1 MHGYRPR
8 GGRGRPS
15 RAARNDGRATV
26 AARRWRTGVGLLL
39 LNVLLTAACSRE
51 EVTIG
56 QSPLLRFVERKSGRI
71 AVMGSDGN
79 IYTMDQAGGAQVA
92 VTEDAVIPDETQGL
106 VRYYQFPAWAPDDSR
121 LAFIGY
127 QGNDQF
133 ATTTSVFT
141 TAPDGSNIVQAF
153 SSGQYLPR
161 NLYWSPD
168 GEWLTFLTST
178 SGSTASAL
186 QMVPAA
192 GGEAT
197 KLDAGNPFYWSWA
210 PDGRTILVHAG
221 GSGMAYR
228 SRLAFLNVDGAIYEE
243 GMALRPAA
251 FQAPAWSPDGTRLL
265 VAAQSGDQ
273 AELVVTNR
281 EGSLYRV
288 LTRADAALAFAWS
301 PDGEQVAYVARNRGE
316 SGLQGN
322 LAVVDLEARG
332 AEPTVLTEDTFVLG
346 FFWSPDSDKIA
357 YFVPGTYVNPEDE
370 SQQTIFLTLHV
381 HNLRKQS
388 TREIQSFVPTS
399 QFMAVVQ
406 QFDQFYLATR
416 VWSPDSRNVLYAA
429 LSQQGPGIMVA
440 KADGNIAPRRVTD
453 GLIGFW
459 SWR

>member
-1 MHGYRPR
+1 MRVAP
-8 GGRGRPS
+8 PAP
-15 RAARNDGRATV
+15 AAGRARRLP
-26 AARRWRTGVGLLL
+26 AARRRRLAGGGLLALGAL
-39 LNVLLTAACSRE
+39 LLAAACSRD

-71 AVMGSDGN
+71 AVMGADGN
-79 IYTMDQAGGAQVA
+79 IYTMDQAGGALVA

-168 GEWLTFLTST
+168 GEWITFLTST

-197 KLDAGNPFYWSWA
+197 RLDAGNPFYWSWA

-221 GSGMAYR
+221 GAGMRYR
-228 SRLAFLNVDGAIYEE
+228 ARLAFLNVDGVIYEE
-243 GMALRPAA
+243 GMAVRPAA

-265 VAAQSGDQ
+265 VAAQAGDQ

-281 EGSLYRV
+281 GGSLYRV
-288 LTRADAALAFAWS
+288 LARASAALAFAWS
-301 PDGEQVAYVARNRGE
+301 PNGNQVAYVARDRGE
-316 SGLQGN
+316 SGLQAN
-322 LAVVDLEARG
+322 LAVIDLEARG
-332 AEPTVLTEDTFVLG
+332 AEPEVLTEATFVLG

-357 YFVPGTYVNPEDE
+357 YFVPGTYVDPDDE
-370 SQQTIFLTLHV
+370 EQQTIFLTLHV
-381 HNLRKQS
+381 HNLRRQT
-388 TREIQSFVPTS
+388 TREIQSFIPTS

-406 QFDQFYLATR
+406 QFDQYYLATR
-416 VWSPDSRNVLYAA
+416 VWSPDSRNILFAA

-440 KADGNIAPRRVTD
+440 KADGNIAPRRITD

>member
-1 MHGYRPR
+1 MPRRGWLDGCSRRP
-8 GGRGRPS
+8 
-15 RAARNDGRATV
+15 
-26 AARRWRTGVGLLL
+26 WRVLALLAL
-39 LNVLLTAACSRE
+39 GAVVLAACSQD

-56 QSPLLRFVERKSGRI
+56 QSPLLRFVEPKSGRI
-71 AVMGSDGN
+71 AFMSTDGN
-79 IYTMDQAGGAQVA
+79 IYTMDQAGGALVA
-92 VTEDAVIPDETQGL
+92 VTEDAVIPEQTEGL

-168 GEWLTFLTST
+168 GQWLTFLTST
-178 SGSTASAL
+178 AGSSASAL
-186 QMVPAA
+186 QLVPAA

-197 KLDAGNPFYWSWA
+197 TLDAGDPFYWSWA
-210 PDGRTILVHAG
+210 PDGRTIVVHAG
-221 GSGMAYR
+221 GSGLALR
-228 SRLAFLNVDGAIYEE
+228 SRVAFLNVDGAIYEE
-243 GMALRPAA
+243 GMAVRPAA

-265 VAAQSGDQ
+265 VAAQAGSQ
-273 AELVVTNR
+273 AELVMTNR
-281 EGSLYRV
+281 DGSLYRV
-288 LTRADAALAFAWS
+288 LDRAEAALAFAWS
-301 PDGEQVAYVARNRGE
+301 PNGKRVAYVTRSRGE
-316 SGLQGN
+316 NGLVAN
-322 LAVVDLEARG
+322 LAVANVEAG
-332 AEPTVLTEDTFVLG
+332 GGEPVVVTEDTFVLG
-346 FFWSPDSDKIA
+346 FFWSPNSTKIA
-357 YFVPGTYVNPEDE
+357 YFVPGVYAPPEDE
-370 SQQTIFLTLHV
+370 GQQTIFLTLHV
-381 HNLRKQS
+381 YDLRKET
-388 TREIQSFVPTS
+388 TREIHSFLPTS

-416 VWSPDSRNVLYAA
+416 VWSPDSRNILFAA
-429 LSQQGPGIMVA
+429 LSQAGPGIMVA

>member
-1 MHGYRPR
+1 MRARRVR
-8 GGRGRPS
+8 GAPGRRAALRARAVRRGRQ
-15 RAARNDGRATV
+15 AGA
-26 AARRWRTGVGLLL
+26 GLLALGAL
-39 LNVLLTAACSRE
+39 LLAACSRD

-56 QSPLLRFVERKSGRI
+56 QSPLLRFVEPKSGRI
-71 AVMGSDGN
+71 AVMGTDGN
-79 IYTMDQAGGAQVA
+79 IYTMDQAGGALVA
-92 VTEDAVIPDETQGL
+92 VTEDAVVRDETQGL

-121 LAFIGY
+121 LAFVGY
-127 QGNDQF
+127 QGNDRF

-141 TAPDGSNIVQAF
+141 TAPDGSNVVQAF
-153 SSGQYLPR
+153 SSGQYMPR

-178 SGSTASAL
+178 TGSTASAL

-197 KLDAGNPFYWSWA
+197 RLDAGNPFYWSWA
-210 PDGRTILVHAG
+210 PDGRTIVVHAG
-221 GSGMAYR
+221 GAGMAYR
-228 SRLAFLNVDGAIYEE
+228 SRLAFLNVDGVIYEE
-243 GMALRPAA
+243 GMALRPAV
-251 FQAPAWSPDGTRLL
+251 FQAPAWSPDGARLL
-265 VAAQSGDQ
+265 VAAQAGDQ

-281 EGSLYRV
+281 DGSLYRV
-288 LTRADAALAFAWS
+288 LARASAAFAFAWS
-301 PDGEQVAYVARNRGE
+301 PDGRKVAYVARDRGE
-316 SGLQGN
+316 SGLVAD
-322 LAVVDLEARG
+322 LAVIDPEARG
-332 AEPTVLTEDTFVLG
+332 AEPELLTEESFVLG
-346 FFWSPDSDKIA
+346 FFWSPDSRKIA

-370 SQQTIFLTLHV
+370 EQQTIFLTLHV
-381 HNLRKQS
+381 NDLRRQT
-388 TREIQSFVPTS
+388 TREIHSFIPTS

-416 VWSPDSRNVLYAA
+416 VWSPDSRNILFAA

>member
-1 MHGYRPR
+1 MMRRHRRSAGP
-8 GGRGRPS
+8 GGRAATAGRGTRSP
-15 RAARNDGRATV
+15 AARCRRAGV
-26 AARRWRTGVGLLL
+26 ALLVLSAL
-39 LNVLLTAACSRE
+39 LMAACSQE

-56 QSPLLRFVERKSGRI
+56 QSPLLRLIERKSGRL
-71 AVMGSDGN
+71 AVMGTDGN
-79 IYTMDQAGGAQVA
+79 IYTMDQAGGALVA

-153 SSGQYLPR
+153 SSGQYMPR

-197 KLDAGNPFYWSWA
+197 KLDAGNPFYWAWA

-221 GSGMAYR
+221 GSGLAYR

-243 GMALRPAA
+243 GMAVRPAA

-265 VAAQSGDQ
+265 VAAQAGDQ
-273 AELVVTNR
+273 AEIVVTNR

-288 LTRADAALAFAWS
+288 LARANASLAFAWS
-301 PDGEQVAYVARNRGE
+301 PNGKQVAYVARNRGE
-316 SGLQGN
+316 TGLQGN
-322 LAVVDLEARG
+322 LTVIDLEGRG

-346 FFWSPDSDKIA
+346 FFWSPDSAKIA
-357 YFVPGTYVNPEDE
+357 YFVPGTYINPEDE
-370 SQQTIFLTLHV
+370 EQQTIFLTLHV
-381 HNLRKQS
+381 HNLRKET
-388 TREIQSFVPTS
+388 TREIQSFVPTA

-416 VWSPDSRNVLYAA
+416 VWSPDSRNILFAA

>member
-1 MHGYRPR
+1 
-8 GGRGRPS
+8 
-15 RAARNDGRATV
+15 
-26 AARRWRTGVGLLL
+26 LLALSAL
-39 LNVLLTAACSRE
+39 LMAACSRD

-56 QSPLLRFVERKSGRI
+56 QSPLLRFIEPKSGRI
-71 AVMGSDGN
+71 AVMGTDGN
-79 IYTMDQAGGAQVA
+79 IYTMDQAGGGLVA

-186 QMVPAA
+186 QLVPAA

-210 PDGRTILVHAG
+210 PDARSMIVHAG
-221 GSGMAYR
+221 GSGLAPR
-228 SRLAFLNVDGAIYEE
+228 SRLAFLNVDGGIYEE
-243 GMALRPAA
+243 GMALRPAR
-251 FQAPAWSPDGTRLL
+251 FQAPAWSPDGTRFL
-265 VAAQSGDQ
+265 VAVLAGDQ
-273 AELVVTNR
+273 AELVMTSR
-281 EGSLYRV
+281 DGSVYRV
-288 LTRADAALAFAWS
+288 LGRAAAGIDASLAFAWS
-301 PDGEQVAYVARNRGE
+301 PNGKLVAHVTRSRIDGEVQGDLRLVALEERGGEDRAVTEGQV
-316 SGLQGN
+316 
-322 LAVVDLEARG
+322 
-332 AEPTVLTEDTFVLG
+332 VLG
-346 FFWSPDSDKIA
+346 FFWSPNSRKIA
-357 YFVPGTYVNPEDE
+357 YFVPGFVSDPNDD
-370 SQQTIFLTLHV
+370 QQPPTLFLTLYV
-381 HNLRKQS
+381 HDVRKG
-388 TREIQSFVPTS
+388 TGREIASFVPTS
-399 QFMAVVQ
+399 QFLSVVQ
-406 QFDQFYLATR
+406 QFDQYYLTAR
-416 VWSPDSRNVLYAA
+416 VWSPDSRNIVFAA
-429 LSQQGPGIMVA
+429 LSQAGPGIVVA
-440 KADGNIAPRRVTD
+440 KAEGNIAPRRVVD